1 MKNLVL
7 PVFLLLASSGM
18 LFASGDSDT
27 GNMSGNTIDQAISYQ
42 GDYIVR
48 RSPQDSS
55 IAVVQ
60 ITSSSENLS
69 KYIIDEL
76 PNYIVGNTKEIAV
89 VERQRL
95 DVVENE
101 VTYQLSGDVSDG
113 EVVSIG
119 ERIGAKLVVTGS
131 ITQTGDTLRLNI
143 KIIDVKTARL
153 VGSNSYDVII
163 DDKVSALLSDKRQPD
178 VPVTTETQPKRINND
193 FSSGIYIGYLYSPI
207 APFGFSIGRLEAGGT
222 GLFVDTEF
230 GFPSFEGYDSIS
242 MPTYDDS
249 GRVGERGRYWD
260 EYIFQGRSTY
270 FVWEEIIG
278 LNGSIWSP
286 YFWFSLGA
294 GLHFSVEHR
303 LFQKYDIDLDSFKMM
318 EADDDAEWHA
328 PESPNFKFL
337 MQAGL
342 HFKLKHILFS
352 LKYKYI
358 FDVGS
363 SFDLGIGYV
372 WNISPKK

>member
-7 PVFLLLASSGM
+7 PVFLLFVSSEI
-18 LFASGDSDT
+18 LFASGDSDP
-27 GNMSGNTIDQAISYQ
+27 GNTIDQAISYQ

-48 RSPQDSS
+48 RSPKDSS

-69 KYIIDEL
+69 KYIVDEL

-89 VERQRL
+89 VERHRL
-95 DVVENE
+95 DIIENE
-101 VTYQLSGDVSDG
+101 VIYQLSGNVSDD

-119 ERIGAKLVVTGS
+119 ERIGARLVVTGS

-143 KIIDVKTARL
+143 KIIDVKTAQL

-163 DDKVSALLSDKRQPD
+163 DQKVRALLSDKRQPD
-178 VPVTTETQPKRINND
+178 VSVTAETQPKRINSD
-193 FSSGIYIGYLYSPI
+193 FSNGIYIGYIFSPI
-207 APFGFSIGRLEAGGT
+207 APFGFSIGRLEEGAM
-222 GLFVDTEF
+222 GLFLDTEF
-230 GFPSFEGYDSIS
+230 GFPSFDGYESIS

-249 GRVGERGRYWD
+249 GRVGERGRYSD
-260 EYIFQGRSTY
+260 EYIFQGKSTY

-286 YFWFSLGA
+286 YFWFSIGA

-303 LFQKYDIDLDSFKMM
+303 LFQKDDTEDFSKMTDD
-318 EADDDAEWHA
+318 DDDAEWHA
-328 PESPNFKFL
+328 PESPDFKFL

-342 HFKLKHILFS
+342 HFKLKHVLFS

-363 SFDLGIGYV
+363 HFDLGVGYV
-372 WNISPKK
+372 WNTGPKKQTR